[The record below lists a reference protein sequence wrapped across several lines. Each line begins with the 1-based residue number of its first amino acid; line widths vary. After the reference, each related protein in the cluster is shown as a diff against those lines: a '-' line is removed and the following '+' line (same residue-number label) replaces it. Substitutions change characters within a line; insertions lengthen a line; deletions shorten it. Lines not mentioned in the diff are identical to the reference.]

1 MPEGPAQPEPALDEL
16 RFFCDAMLGGLAR
29 WLRAA
34 GYDALFEHGIDDGDL
49 VRRAAESGRVVLSSD
64 GPLFDRVLVRRGEA
78 RALFVPR
85 GLAPLAQ
92 LGFVL
97 RTLGLPRREPHCMA
111 CGGRLRE
118 IDRAAARAEAPPKA
132 FAHYDRFWRCERCE
146 KLFWR
151 GTHWARI
158 GERLAALPAAEGPAG
173 QGGR

>member
-1 MPEGPAQPEPALDEL
+1 MPAAPAPPAVPRFEPGDA

-34 GYDALFEHGIDDGDL
+34 GYDAAFEHGIDDGVL
-49 VRRAAESGRVVLSSD
+49 VRRAGEGGLVVLSSD
-64 GPLFDRVLVRRGEA
+64 GPLFERVPIRRGDV

-97 RTLGLPRREPHCMA
+97 RTLGLERREPRCMA
-111 CGGRLRE
+111 CGGPLIE
-118 IDRAAARAEAPPKA
+118 VDRASVKGEAPPRA
-132 FAHYDRFWRCERCE
+132 FEHYEQFWRCGRCG

-151 GTHWARI
+151 GTHWRHI
-158 GERLAALPAAEGPAG
+158 GERLAVLDPAP
-173 QGGR
+173 